1 MNTHLFVLVHGLLGT
16 PNHVLTAEDAINHL
30 VPDSLPEQIVCLRP
44 ASFRFWHTYDGIE
57 LNALKV
63 IVEIFEEIERLH
75 VVSGTTVTK
84 ISIVGYSL
92 GGLILRYVIGIL
104 YRIGFF
110 DVVTPIIFT
119 TIATPHVGI
128 RFFKNGLFD
137 IFANTAG
144 PFLFGRLGA
153 QMFLRS
159 RALCDLADPDQDYL
173 RGLKQFQT
181 HCLLAN
187 IHNDRTVLFWTS
199 YITPYAPFE
208 RWNKVFVKYVPDA
221 PTCTIAGKKVF
232 PKFVDLTACSA
243 STSKRTHNFQEEVL
257 VTRRYFVVRVILV
270 TSITVLF
277 IIPFWF
283 PLVLCF
289 TILVLIISFFKVVVS
304 KTPLVETRWKTLR
317 DKMALWPDKASIAD
331 TDATHVLLP
340 SQAQAQV
347 PEHERKGI
355 RGVLLD
361 LMRGTLSRIM
371 YWGSS
376 DSEEAEIEQADQT
389 MQEDRGSEQSDSR
402 PNSSDTPNDDG
413 SNATRQRL
421 LSRSQK
427 LWDIDVDANDEM
439 ARNMIPLL
447 KVKDTA
453 EFPLFTPATRLNVN
467 ADQQRIIDNLNEI
480 DWIKIPVYLDCW
492 NAHDGIM
499 CRRGPKANPRGAA
512 TLALWCSVIRNHL
525 RASE

>member
-16 PNHVLTAEDAINHL
+16 PNHMLTAEDAINHL
-30 VPDSLPEQIVCLRP
+30 VPDLLPEQIVCLRP
-44 ASFRFWHTYDGIE
+44 SSFRFWHTYDGIE

-63 IVEIFEEIERLH
+63 IVEIFAEIERLH
-75 VVSGTTVTK
+75 VISGATVTK

-92 GGLILRYVIGIL
+92 GGLILRYIIGIL
-104 YRIGFF
+104 HRIGFF
-110 DVVTPIIFT
+110 DVITPVIFT

-128 RFFKNGLFD
+128 RFFKSGIFD
-137 IFANTAG
+137 LFANTTG

-159 RALCDLADPDQDYL
+159 RALCDLADPEQDYL
-173 RGLKQFQT
+173 RGLKQFQV

-199 YITPYAPFE
+199 YITPHAPFE
-208 RWNKVFVKYVPDA
+208 RWNKVFVKYVPNS
-221 PTCTIAGKKVF
+221 PTSTIAGKRVF
-232 PKFVDLTACSA
+232 PKFVDLTTSSA
-243 STSKRTHNFQEEVL
+243 STSKKTHNFQEEVL
-257 VTRRYFVVRVILV
+257 VTRRYFVVILV
-270 TSITVLF
+270 TTITVLF

-304 KTPLVETRWKTLR
+304 KTPLVEKQWKILR
-317 DKMALWPDKASIAD
+317 DKMALWPDKASVAD
-331 TDATHVLLP
+331 TDCALLP
-340 SQAQAQV
+340 SQSKR
-347 PEHERKGI
+347 PEPEPRGI
-355 RGVLLD
+355 RGFFLTT
-361 LMRGTLSRIM
+361 MRGTLSRIM

-376 DSEEAEIEQADQT
+376 DSDEAEIEQEDQAQQADGDSQ
-389 MQEDRGSEQSDSR
+389 QSGSPER
-402 PNSSDTPNDDG
+402 LNG
-413 SNATRQRL
+413 SRQRL

-427 LWDIDVDANDEM
+427 LWDVDVTANDEA
-439 ARNMIPLL
+439 ARSMVSLL
-447 KVKDTA
+447 KTKGTA
-453 EFPLFTPATRLNVN
+453 EFPLFTPATRLNVD
-467 ADQQRIIDNLNEI
+467 AEQQQIIDNLNEI

-512 TLALWCSVIRNHL
+512 TLALWCSIIRNHL
-525 RASE
+525 RAPE